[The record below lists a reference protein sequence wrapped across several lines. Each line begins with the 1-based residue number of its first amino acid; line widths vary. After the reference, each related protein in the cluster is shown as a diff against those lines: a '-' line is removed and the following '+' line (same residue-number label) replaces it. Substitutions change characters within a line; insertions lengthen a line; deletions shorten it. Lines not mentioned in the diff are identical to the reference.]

1 MIVVLK
7 QPVTFEKEHHGVVIF
22 YANGNMPFGY
32 MCDFQAFLIMY
43 TNDMSITYPSFF
55 ASVTIVIMCKTF
67 LLREE

>member
-7 QPVTFEKEHHGVVIF
+7 QPVTFGKEHHGVVIF

-32 MCDFQAFLIMY
+32 MCDFQTFLIMY
-43 TNDMSITYPSFF
+43 TNGVDNISFFF
-55 ASVTIVIMCKTF
+55 ASVTTVIMCKTF